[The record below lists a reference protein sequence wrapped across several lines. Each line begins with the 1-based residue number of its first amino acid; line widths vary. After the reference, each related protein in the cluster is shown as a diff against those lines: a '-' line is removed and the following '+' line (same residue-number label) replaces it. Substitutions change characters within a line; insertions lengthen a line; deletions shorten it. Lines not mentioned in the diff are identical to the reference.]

1 MNTKMFVWL
10 LAAVLALGGSIGG
23 AFVGGIALGKNQ
35 EAEAA
40 QVGSPALSPGGDSSG
55 PSGGS
60 VADTL
65 SQLQQ
70 RFRSGDLD
78 QEDLAGLRQQFQGE
92 FERGFGGGIGDLDLS
107 ARSGLTATVEAI
119 EGDTLTIDTARGPV
133 QASIGADTAIQM
145 FSEGTL
151 ADLTPGTTVTVT
163 GETGED
169 GSLEAV
175 RVFIVPEDGGG
186 FAGGGGFLGGRR
198 QRGDQ
203 DPP

>member
-1 MNTKMFVWL
+1 MNTKVFVWL
-10 LAAVLALGGSIGG
+10 LAAMLALGGSIGG
-23 AFVGGIALGKNQ
+23 AFVGGIALGKSR

-40 QVGSPALSPGGDSSG
+40 QVGSPALSPDGDSAG

-78 QEDLAGLRQQFQGE
+78 QEDLAGLRQRFQGE
-92 FERGFGGGIGDLDLS
+92 FERGFGGGGIGDFDLS
-107 ARSGLTATVEAI
+107 ARTGLTGTVEAI
-119 EGDTLTIDTARGPV
+119 VGDTLTIETARGPV

-145 FSEGTL
+145 FS
-151 ADLTPGTTVTVT
+151 
-163 GETGED
+163 D

-175 RVFIVPEDGGG
+175 RIFIVPEDGGG

-203 DPP
+203 EPP